1 MRCHLINNSIPD
13 VISIIK
19 TLIMKKLSLLT
30 LILTFATSSIFP
42 QGAEKII
49 IQSPDA
55 PKAIGPYSQAIL
67 AGNTLYVSG
76 NIAINPE
83 NGQMDTLNLETEIRR
98 VMSNLGAVLN
108 EVNMSYEN
116 VVKATIY
123 TTDLNNYKLI
133 NTIYGEYFK
142 EKPPA
147 RETVQVVA
155 LPKGAHVEIS
165 CVAVR

>member
-1 MRCHLINNSIPD
+1 
-13 VISIIK
+13 
-19 TLIMKKLSLLT
+19 MKKTGLSLFFMF
-30 LILTFATSSIFP
+30 ILYTGITQSIDK
-42 QGAEKII
+42 QV
-49 IQSPDA
+49 IQSPLA

-76 NIAINPE
+76 NIAIDPE
-83 NGQMDTLNLETEIRR
+83 TGRMDTLNLEAEIRR
-98 VMSNLGAVLN
+98 VMSNLGAVLQSAG
-108 EVNMSYEN
+108 MTYEN
-116 VVKATIY
+116 IVKATIY
-123 TTDLNNYKLI
+123 TTDLKNYKLI

-155 LPKGAHVEIS
+155 LPAGAHVEVS

>member
-1 MRCHLINNSIPD
+1 MK
-13 VISIIK
+13 K
-19 TLIMKKLSLLT
+19 TLIGLFFIF
-30 LILTFATSSIFP
+30 ILFSAYSQTN
-42 QGAEKII
+42 EKQS

-76 NIAINPE
+76 NIAIDPE
-83 NGQMDTLNLETEIRR
+83 TGRMDTLNLETEIRR
-98 VMSNLGAVLN
+98 VMSNLGAVLK
-108 EVNMSYEN
+108 EAGMSYEN
-116 VVKATIY
+116 IVKATIY
-123 TTDLNNYKLI
+123 TTDLKNYKLI

-155 LPKGAHVEIS
+155 LPAGAHVEVS
-165 CVAVR
+165 CIAVK

>member
-1 MRCHLINNSIPD
+1 
-13 VISIIK
+13 
-19 TLIMKKLSLLT
+19 MKKTGLSL
-30 LILTFATSSIFP
+30 FFIFLLFCAFS
-42 QGAEKII
+42 QTTEKQV

-76 NIAINPE
+76 NIAIDPE
-83 NGQMDTLNLETEIRR
+83 TGKMDTLNLEIEIRR
-98 VMSNLGAVLN
+98 VMSNLGIVLK
-108 EVNMSYEN
+108 EAGMSYEN
-116 VVKATIY
+116 IVKSTIY
-123 TTDLNNYKLI
+123 TTDLKNFKLI

-155 LPKGAHVEIS
+155 LPAGAHVEVS
-165 CVAVR
+165 CVAVGLTP